1 MANGSGQVNTM
12 KQAYVMFEPINHVM
26 TAIEAASFHTRALST
41 ISLWARGFFAVSLMA
56 LLPFNALI
64 KS

>member
-1 MANGSGQVNTM
+1 M